1 MLRAFRAYDRCIS
14 RMTKLT
20 KKSFPKNVYGL
31 ARVSTERQAD
41 EYMSLSGQFRAI
53 DEYARSLGVTPL
65 IYDEE
70 GSGGLPWEDREIL
83 KQVLREAKMDN
94 AAILVTAVDRLA
106 RELTVFHELVRLG
119 IPVWVVGRD
128 KITRKE
134 LWDELKIAKAEHDRI
149 GRVAKQDHVG
159 RKVSGKKIGGSFT
172 YETSIRG
179 GIEGYL
185 RAGDRDRRMFE
196 RLREH
201 PEWTD
206 MSHKA
211 LADHL
216 NAIGIRNVVTIAGR
230 ENDWTRNGFQRLRI
244 RHQQE
249 LAFEAEM
256 DIADGITPLDL
267 DGGHSRVHAAKMTL
281 TDDNRGGGALQ

>member
-1 MLRAFRAYDRCIS
+1 V
-14 RMTKLT
+14 T
-20 KKSFPKNVYGL
+20 KKSYPKHFHGL
-31 ARVSTERQAD
+31 ARVSTEKQAD
-41 EYMSLSGQFRAI
+41 DYLSLVNQTKAI
-53 DEYARSLGVTPL
+53 REYANSLGVIAP
-65 IYDEE
+65 IHNEE

-106 RELTVFHELVRLG
+106 RELSVYHELVRLG

-128 KITRKE
+128 KITRTE

-149 GRVAKQDHVG
+149 GRVAKQDHAG
-159 RKVSGKKIGGSFT
+159 RKVSGKKVGGAFT

-201 PEWTD
+201 PEWTE

-211 LADHL
+211 LAEHL

-230 ENDWTRNGFQRLRI
+230 ENDWTRNSLQKLRI

-256 DIADGITPLDL
+256 DIDDGITPLDL
-267 DGGHSRVHAAKMTL
+267 DGVHSRVHAAKTKL

>member
-1 MLRAFRAYDRCIS
+1 M
-14 RMTKLT
+14 T

-216 NAIGIRNVVTIAGR
+216 TAIGVRNVVTIAGR

>member
-1 MLRAFRAYDRCIS
+1 V
-14 RMTKLT
+14 T
-20 KKSFPKNVYGL
+20 KKSYPKHFHGL
-31 ARVSTERQAD
+31 ARVSTEKQAD
-41 EYMSLSGQFRAI
+41 DYLSLVNQTKAI
-53 DEYARSLGVTPL
+53 REYANSLGVIAP
-65 IYDEE
+65 IHNEE

-106 RELTVFHELVRLG
+106 RELSVYHELVRLG

-128 KITRKE
+128 KITRTE

-149 GRVAKQDHVG
+149 GRVAKQDHAG
-159 RKVSGKKIGGSFT
+159 RKVSGKKVGGAFT

-201 PEWTD
+201 PEWTE

-211 LADHL
+211 LAEHL
-216 NAIGIRNVVTIAGR
+216 NAIGIRNVVTKAGK
-230 ENDWTRNGFQRLRI
+230 ENDWTRNSLQKLRI

-267 DGGHSRVHAAKMTL
+267 DGVHSRVHAAKTTL